1 MRRLHRPSSRSSSA
15 RAGRTGLRSP
25 PAPRSSWYRSSYS
38 PCSCAS
44 TCCAASPS
52 ERFANEP
59 RRDHF
64 QAAARLRGQ
73 NPATRPAGSCCNDDH
88 SHRRRHADAAVFP
101 GAVFLVVRDHA
112 VRDGDVHHRLEG
124 QGVRPM
130 AQIKVEAL
138 DKSFGTFHAV
148 KAASFTVEDGQF
160 LCLLGPSGC
169 GKTTTLR
176 MIAGLEL
183 PTAGR
188 IRLDGE
194 EVTMNRAPAR
204 DIAFVFQLF
213 ALYPHMNVRR
223 NIGFPLKCEGIGRAE
238 IDGRVVEAARILR
251 ISHLLDRPV
260 SGLAGGDRQRV
271 ALGRAIVRKPKCFL
285 MDEPLG
291 ALDTEMRE
299 AMIRELRA
307 LHDRLGAT
315 TVYVTHDQLEAM
327 AMADTIAVM
336 NNGVVE
342 QVASPRDIYD
352 RPASL
357 FVADFIGSPP
367 MNFLPFRDRLATG
380 AQSIRLGE
388 REVAIPAARETLVE
402 SDLVLGVRP
411 EHVRFT
417 DRGMVR
423 GEGYGAEYL
432 GTTQIVT
439 VTTGY
444 GALKARSP
452 ASMRFRT
459 GESVGLDFRPDTL
472 SIFDKASG
480 RAIRTA
486 LHEGGRHG

>member
-1 MRRLHRPSSRSSSA
+1 
-15 RAGRTGLRSP
+15 
-25 PAPRSSWYRSSYS
+25 
-38 PCSCAS
+38 
-44 TCCAASPS
+44 
-52 ERFANEP
+52 
-59 RRDHF
+59 
-64 QAAARLRGQ
+64 
-73 NPATRPAGSCCNDDH
+73 
-88 SHRRRHADAAVFP
+88 
-101 GAVFLVVRDHA
+101 
-112 VRDGDVHHRLEG
+112 
-124 QGVRPM
+124 M
-130 AQIKVEAL
+130 AQIKVDGL

-148 KAASFTVEDGQF
+148 KGASFTVEDGQF

-183 PTAGR
+183 PTAGT
-188 IRLDGE
+188 IRLGGE
-194 EVTMNRAPAR
+194 EVTMNRASAR

-223 NIGFPLKCEGIGRAE
+223 NIGFPLKCEGIGREE
-238 IDGRVVEAARILR
+238 IGRRVVEAARILR

-271 ALGRAIVRKPKCFL
+271 AL
-285 MDEPLG
+285 
-291 ALDTEMRE
+291 
-299 AMIRELRA
+299 
-307 LHDRLGAT
+307 
-315 TVYVTHDQLEAM
+315 
-327 AMADTIAVM
+327 VM

-367 MNFLPFRDRLATG
+367 MNFLPFRDGLRTG
-380 AQSIRLGE
+380 AQAIRFGE
-388 REVAIPAARETLVE
+388 GEIAIPATRETLME

-411 EHVRFT
+411 EHVRFS

-423 GEGYGAEYL
+423 GQVYGAEYL

-439 VTTGY
+439 VTTRY

-486 LHEGGRHG
+486 LHERGEHG

>member
-1 MRRLHRPSSRSSSA
+1 
-15 RAGRTGLRSP
+15 
-25 PAPRSSWYRSSYS
+25 
-38 PCSCAS
+38 
-44 TCCAASPS
+44 
-52 ERFANEP
+52 
-59 RRDHF
+59 
-64 QAAARLRGQ
+64 
-73 NPATRPAGSCCNDDH
+73 
-88 SHRRRHADAAVFP
+88 
-101 GAVFLVVRDHA
+101 
-112 VRDGDVHHRLEG
+112 
-124 QGVRPM
+124 M

-138 DKSFGTFHAV
+138 DKSFADFHAV
-148 KAASFTVEDGQF
+148 KAASFTVEDGEF

-183 PTAGR
+183 PSSGR
-188 IRLDGE
+188 ILLGGE
-194 EVTMNRAPAR
+194 EVSQRRARER

-223 NIGFPLKCEGIGRAE
+223 NIGFPLKCERISSAE
-238 IDGRVVEAARILR
+238 SDRRVVEAARILR

-327 AMADTIAVM
+327 AMADMIAVM
-336 NNGVVE
+336 NNGIVE

-367 MNFLPFRDRLATG
+367 MNFLPFRSGLQTG
-380 AQSIRLGE
+380 AEAIRLGE
-388 REVAIPAARETLVE
+388 RDVAIPAAREAMAE
-402 SDLVLGVRP
+402 SELVLGVRP

-423 GEGYGAEYL
+423 GEVYGTEYL

-439 VTTGY
+439 VTTHY

-452 ASMRFRT
+452 SSRSFRT
-459 GESVGLDFRPDTL
+459 GENVGLDFQPDTL
-472 SIFDKASG
+472 SIFDQASG
-480 RAIRTA
+480 R
-486 LHEGGRHG
+486 